1 MLKWISDIAS
11 PRQDSV
17 EDQRKKLGDTDD
29 SLMIDLVVSEVEH
42 QVTQFETNEER
53 RKSHVSTGRPDY
65 SWLVTDPNMRP
76 KKWLTPEERS
86 KLEEACER
94 MKPDEWSTLMTTWK
108 GRTKD
113 IESRQQIFD
122 IFLSCVQEVLAA
134 RPRQQS
140 IGDVLRRYLRSES
153 SMNSVDDSP
162 RYSNPLGSTRSLAD
176 IHFRDF
182 TDVV

>member
-1 MLKWISDIAS
+1 MIKWISEMAS

-17 EDQRKKLGDTDD
+17 DDPRKKLGDTDD

-42 QVTQFETNEER
+42 QVTEFETSEER
-53 RKSHVSTGRPDY
+53 RKSQASTGRPDY
-65 SWLVTDPNMRP
+65 SWLVTDPNLRP
-76 KKWLTPEERS
+76 KKWLTTDERS

-94 MKPDEWSTLMTTWK
+94 MKADEWSRLMTMWK

-113 IESRQQIFD
+113 VESRQQIFD
-122 IFLSCVQEVLAA
+122 IFMGCVQEILAS

-140 IGDVLRRYLRSES
+140 VGDALRRYLRSES
-153 SMNSVDDSP
+153 SMNSVEDSP
-162 RYSNPLGSTRSLAD
+162 RFTNPIGSTRSLAD

-182 TDVV
+182 SDIV